1 MNYSSR
7 TLVNPTNNQLMCTNL
22 SYMGPHLVS
31 TSHRNNGQRESSPNG
46 LVSGWWLTRVYLRSM
61 KLNIVFMRSFL
72 PTLFEDASII
82 TFFWWLNVANQN
94 NQVFRGWSH
103 PHDNCT
109 FHQTGY
115 IYIYVYTWYILV
127 WFPGLPLSNHT
138 NRTIQFCLTSSAGK
152 DWSKH
157 FPYVPCMAFWHLVN
171 MYFFGVECWH
181 LYGFFL
187 WYRSWTLKIWV
198 LRETKNNNA
207 QLIPGDGL
215 WISPPSYRVLTS
227 NDGDG

>member
-82 TFFWWLNVANQN
+82 TFFWWLDVANQN

-115 IYIYVYTWYILV
+115 IYICIYVVYLGMVPRLTIVKSYQSNYPILLDELSGERLKQA
-127 WFPGLPLSNHT
+127 FPICSMYG
-138 NRTIQFCLTSSAGK
+138 ILTS
-152 DWSKH
+152 
-157 FPYVPCMAFWHLVN
+157 C
-171 MYFFGVECWH
+171 
-181 LYGFFL
+181 
-187 WYRSWTLKIWV
+187 
-198 LRETKNNNA
+198 
-207 QLIPGDGL
+207 
-215 WISPPSYRVLTS
+215 
-227 NDGDG
+227 

>member
-115 IYIYVYTWYILV
+115 IYMYIRGISWYGSPAYHCQII
-127 WFPGLPLSNHT
+127 PIELSNFAWRAQRGKTEASISHMFHVWHSD
-138 NRTIQFCLTSSAGK
+138 ILLT
-152 DWSKH
+152 
-157 FPYVPCMAFWHLVN
+157 CI
-171 MYFFGVECWH
+171 
-181 LYGFFL
+181 FL
-187 WYRSWTLKIWV
+187 
-198 LRETKNNNA
+198 E
-207 QLIPGDGL
+207 
-215 WISPPSYRVLTS
+215 
-227 NDGDG
+227 